1 MSEAK
6 YNGIRMV
13 ATIHGFVHIGD
24 LALWPKQIVTG
35 RTRRQIMERVET
47 VNAARAEVEK
57 RAAALI
63 AEFPGVTFGY
73 LGNCCGTYDDR
84 SYTIFLP
91 HPGRI
96 GTFDDRVGSYAPW
109 EMDQMLAAWPRLEET
124 VRTRMA
130 QRQTK
135 GDRP

>member
-1 MSEAK
+1 M
-6 YNGIRMV
+6 
-13 ATIHGFVHIGD
+13 
-24 LALWPKQIVTG
+24 
-35 RTRRQIMERVET
+35 RRRRGPPE
-47 VNAARAEVEK
+47 
-57 RAAALI
+57 
-63 AEFPGVTFGY
+63 
-73 LGNCCGTYDDR
+73 
-84 SYTIFLP
+84 LP